1 MIAGEKALTEHY
13 KRMGI
18 DAVVEYTGNP
28 VVFRSYFAI
37 KGNPKVSI
45 LIPNKDHTADLEKCV
60 TSIMEK
66 AHENFEIIVIEITAR
81 KRKPS
86 VIMKNLRS
94 GIQK

>member
-1 MIAGEKALTEHY
+1 MRALPQGIRMTSHMAVIAGEKALTEHY

-45 LIPNKDHTADLEKCV
+45 LIPNKDHTADLEKMRDLHYGKKH
-60 TSIMEK
+60 MEK
-66 AHENFEIIVIEITAR
+66 F
-81 KRKPS
+81 
-86 VIMKNLRS
+86 
-94 GIQK
+94 